1 MRTLIITL
9 VLASLLGT
17 PAFGKTTQAKTPL
30 PVAVSSIKLKP
41 SSVTGGQKSTGTVT
55 IQVVAPQ
62 NVLIYLGSSNTAVA
76 TVGSS
81 SITIPK
87 GKASGNFTV
96 ITKKATSKKT
106 VAISAIAQGSTTKVS
121 VNLTVTK

>member
-1 MRTLIITL
+1 ML
-9 VLASLLGT
+9 VVFTASLLSLSALSM
-17 PAFGKTTQAKTPL
+17 PAKIPL

-62 NVLIYLGSSNTAVA
+62 NVLIYLGSSNTTVA
-76 TVGSS
+76 TVSSS

-87 GKASGNFTV
+87 GKTSGNFTV
-96 ITKKATSKKT
+96 TTKKVTSKKT